1 MMRLHCIVNYY
12 TNFIINTEIKIK
24 RENRKFS
31 LILERHKG
39 RPWLLAVSGWAGSP
53 GVRLRRAGMKVS
65 WGVQRVTH
73 NCHPALWRRRG
84 KTQQPKAQVQS
95 KQVLQVRM
103 VKPDSDHSVSAL
115 ILCGAQHLCRRL
127 FNPNANPATHCTYTG
142 VLCREMGVK
151 KGLCPSPV
159 TFCDLV

>member
-1 MMRLHCIVNYY
+1 MMRLRCIVNYCA
-12 TNFIINTEIKIK
+12 NFIINTEIKII

-31 LILERHKG
+31 LILESHKG

-53 GVRLRRAGMKVS
+53 GVKPWRASMKVS
-65 WGVQRVTH
+65 WGVQKVTH

-103 VKPDSDHSVSAL
+103 VKPGTPTIV
-115 ILCGAQHLCRRL
+115 
-127 FNPNANPATHCTYTG
+127 
-142 VLCREMGVK
+142 
-151 KGLCPSPV
+151 
-159 TFCDLV
+159 